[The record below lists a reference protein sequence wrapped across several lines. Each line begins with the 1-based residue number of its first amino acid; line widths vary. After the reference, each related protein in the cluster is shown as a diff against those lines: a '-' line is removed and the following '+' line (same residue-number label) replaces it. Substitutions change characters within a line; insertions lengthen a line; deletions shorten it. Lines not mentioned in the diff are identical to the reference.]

1 MRRWQLQAA
10 KARLS
15 EVVRAAEES
24 GPQEITLR
32 GHAVAVVIG
41 RAEFDRL
48 SARNGSFIEFVRRS
62 PLARAEL
69 EVRRDKSGVRRVKR

>member
-1 MRRWQLQAA
+1 MRQWQLQAA

-32 GHAVAVVIG
+32 GDAAAVLVG

-48 SARNGSFIEFVRRS
+48 SARNGSFVEFVRRS
-62 PLARAEL
+62 PLAGAEL
-69 EVRRDKSGVRRVKR
+69 EARRDKSAVRRVKR

>member
-1 MRRWQLQAA
+1 MRQWQLQAA

-15 EVVRAAEES
+15 EVVRASEEA

-32 GHAVAVVIG
+32 GNAVAVVIA

-48 SARNGSFIEFVRRS
+48 SARSGSFVEFVRRS
-62 PLARAEL
+62 PLAGADL
-69 EVRRDKSGVRRVKR
+69 KVRRDRSSVRRVKL

>member
-1 MRRWQLQAA
+1 MRQWQLQAA

-32 GHAVAVVIG
+32 GHAVAVVIA

-48 SARNGSFIEFVRRS
+48 LAKNGSFVEFVRRS
-62 PLARAEL
+62 PLASAEL
-69 EVRRDKSGVRRVKR
+69 EVRRDKSPARGVKR

>member
-32 GHAVAVVIG
+32 GNAVSVVIA

-48 SARNGSFIEFVRRS
+48 SARTGSFIEFVRRS
-62 PLARAEL
+62 PLGGAEL
-69 EVRRDKSGVRRVKR
+69 EVRRDKGAAQRVKR